1 MPATRYEW
9 VDAQNFWSRRASKDA
24 WNLVPVSAEKDGSF
38 NVLSPSLGNLAQQVV
53 DALKSIDWNPAEQTH
68 RLQVDGYPVLVVVKS
83 SVKANPLQVARQLG
97 VDAVAALV
105 KSAAMGINVQKMDGD
120 LGVADVCEGIF
131 MASIIRMH
139 SNQEEDCLRAGFDPS
154 GPQAEVEKRRKMARA
169 LTFTKWLQDAPSN
182 FLNSVQFAE
191 IAEEYFGKNA
201 KVTVLGRE
209 EMTPKAMAL

>member
-1 MPATRYEW
+1 MNNLIGSLDQCLPPAYEW
-9 VDAQNFWSRRASKDA
+9 VGSLKISGAEGLSKDA

-97 VDAVAALV
+97 VDAAAALV
-105 KSAAMGINVQKMDGD
+105 KSAAKGINVQKMDGD

-131 MASIIRMH
+131 I
-139 SNQEEDCLRAGFDPS
+139 GFDNKNAFKS
-154 GPQAEVEKRRKMARA
+154 KKRR
-169 LTFTKWLQDAPSN
+169 LLS
-182 FLNSVQFAE
+182 
-191 IAEEYFGKNA
+191 
-201 KVTVLGRE
+201 
-209 EMTPKAMAL
+209 